1 MSNVHKCYQ
10 DGLEVGKLVTQA
22 FSFKT
27 YFRTE
32 IGPFTDVLQSDKY
45 IWKKF
50 LGVVAVTAK
59 LFFQR
64 SCSARPSHLTKFFQL
79 AKLFVSRLVGE
90 LLFPDLHPFYPSPKH
105 LVPYHGK
112 CKRSNLASSLYIS
125 IYLRSTVLFC
135 DGMRRLGTGNT
146 KESNNKSTE
155 SSRTETESKAMRKRS
170 KYFNVGVNETWA
182 EGDSVAKQERSLQE
196 PVRRM

>member
-1 MSNVHKCYQ
+1 MQGESNLASSLFIYPLTHGEAPAQ
-10 DGLEVGKLVTQA
+10 G
-22 FSFKT
+22 
-27 YFRTE
+27 RTPE
-32 IGPFTDVLQSDKY
+32 
-45 IWKKF
+45 
-50 LGVVAVTAK
+50 
-59 LFFQR
+59 
-64 SCSARPSHLTKFFQL
+64 
-79 AKLFVSRLVGE
+79 GE
-90 LLFPDLHPFYPSPKH
+90 GANLDRR

-170 KYFNVGVNETWA
+170 KYFNVGVNET
-182 EGDSVAKQERSLQE
+182 
-196 PVRRM
+196 